1 MKYAIVFGLLSGLAA
16 AQSATTSAASSSSTG
31 LASLIAQLP
40 SCAVG
45 CISTAA
51 SNIGCSATD
60 FTCLCASQDK
70 LISSLTPCVLTAGC
84 STTEIAAAAKI
95 APSICSE
102 VQSNPAASD
111 LASASNLVTGVL
123 GTAAATASSSA
134 AASATATPA
143 AAARP
148 TNAYYGML
156 GAVALAAAAL

>member
-1 MKYAIVFGLLSGLAA
+1 MKYTIAFGLLSGLAA

-31 LASLIAQLP
+31 LTSLIAQLP

-45 CISTAA
+45 CLSTAA
-51 SNIGCSATD
+51 SDIGCSATD

-102 VQSNPAASD
+102 VESKPAASD
-111 LASASNLVTGVL
+111 LASASNLVTGAL
-123 GTAAATASSSA
+123 GTAAATASSA
-134 AASATATPA
+134 TSATATPA

>member
-1 MKYAIVFGLLSGLAA
+1 MKYTIAFGLLSGLAA

-45 CISTAA
+45 CLSTAA
-51 SNIGCSATD
+51 SSIGCSATD

-134 AASATATPA
+134 ASATATPA